1 MELKNFDSLMLE
13 GQQLEKK
20 KKRHREKVEDLV
32 DLNLQLSEMSWNYI
46 GDKGQTYMKIELK
59 NLNFRVNEREEEV
72 ETILTVGR
80 LNIND
85 RVFEYKKQQ
94 YQHLLKG

>member
-13 GQQLEKK
+13 GQKLEKKK
-20 KKRHREKVEDLV
+20 KKRHREKVEDLI
-32 DLNLQLSEMSWNYI
+32 DLNLQLGEMSWNYI

-59 NLNFRVNEREEEV
+59 DLHFRVNEREQEV
-72 ETILTVGR
+72 ETIFSVGK

-85 RVFEYKKQQ
+85 RVF
-94 YQHLLKG
+94 